1 MDLQIELYTV
11 CLYKL
16 YRELDTLS
24 IIYRLPWYIVLYNVL
39 SPDYTL
45 WYTL

>member
-16 YRELDTLS
+16 YRELDT
-24 IIYRLPWYIVLYNVL
+24 IIYRLPWYILLYNVL